1 MLLIQ
6 MIALVMLIGVGISLL
21 AQFSARLANFLRAY
35 EDLLVLLVIVNLL
48 TATIGTIVGMKVGY
62 DMAGE
67 IGMVTGILVAIVL
80 GGFGASY
87 AEELMD

>member
-1 MLLIQ
+1 MLLVQI
-6 MIALVMLIGVGISLL
+6 IALIMMIGVGFSLL
-21 AQFSARLANFLRAY
+21 SKLSSRLANFLRAY
-35 EDLLVLLVIVNLL
+35 DDLAVLLVIVNLL

-67 IGMVTGILVAIVL
+67 FGLVVGIVVAIVL

-87 AEELMD
+87 AEELID